1 MRLALGSLVL
11 VLLFVVPAKPICASG
26 SCGIVPI
33 KPIPPLGCRDLE
45 PQCVCDGTG
54 QNCYWTW
61 ICVKG

>member
-45 PQCVCDGTG
+45 PQCVCDGT
-54 QNCYWTW
+54 
-61 ICVKG
+61 